1 MPGRPCGPR
10 SPNHRAGSKPA
21 PDTPAPGSQDG
32 GHPDEGTLTGY
43 AAGSLDRVGA
53 WSVEA
58 HLTACPRC
66 RRELSDRVDPA
77 RLARNRSVLL
87 VRVATED
94 RPARHRLLSRLGIP
108 DHLLRLIAATPSLR
122 RSWLL
127 SVVATLAVVTAEA
140 LLAARF
146 APPAPAGLLD
156 ARALRPFVLVA
167 PLLVLAAVAAA
178 FLPMF
183 DPAYRLAV
191 AAPFSGFTLLLIRTI
206 SALVAALVPV
216 VAAAL
221 IAPGPGWL
229 PAALVLPS
237 LAVCALALTA
247 AAVVG
252 PRAAAVG
259 AGVLW
264 VVPMLWVAPARPALL
279 VVQWHGQFACAGVLL
294 AATALLILRRE
305 RFELGWSR

>member
-1 MPGRPCGPR
+1 MTGSGPDL
-10 SPNHRAGSKPA
+10 PA
-21 PDTPAPGSQDG
+21 PDTPAPGAEDG
-32 GHPDEGTLTGY
+32 GHPDEGALAGY
-43 AAGSLDRVGA
+43 AAGTLDRIGA

-58 HLTACPRC
+58 HLTACSRC

-77 RLARNRSVLL
+77 RLARNRSVVL

-94 RPARHRLLSRLGIP
+94 RPAGHRLLSRLGIP
-108 DHLLRLIAATPSLR
+108 DHLLRLIAVTPSLR
-122 RSWLL
+122 GSWLL

-146 APPAPAGLLD
+146 APPAPAGFLD
-156 ARALRPFVLVA
+156 ARAVAPFVLVA

-191 AAPFSGFTLLLIRTI
+191 AAPFSGFTLLVIRTI
-206 SALVAALVPV
+206 SALVTALVPV

-221 IAPGPGWL
+221 LAPGPRWL

-237 LAVCALALTA
+237 LAVCALALA
-247 AAVVG
+247 ATAVVG
-252 PRAAAVG
+252 PRAATIG

-264 VVPMLWVAPARPALL
+264 VVPMLWVAAARPGLL

-294 AATALLILRRE
+294 AATALLIARRE